1 MCLNSGTYLSESGPL
16 PPVPR
21 VLRPKHQEEQTAT
34 HQSELLMLKM
44 HLPDSTGGGPE
55 PGEAQLLGGVG
66 GHEKK
71 EALKPTRE
79 REWLPFTN
87 NETWSKSLNMLI
99 VPFSS
104 NEENNISYKLR
115 EYLNTLLWALSTRLD
130 LANKNSGHPIKCG
143 IQMNN
148 EYFFGTS
155 IVPNKYVI
163 LYIIRQPV
171 LCITKQNSCCC

>member
-1 MCLNSGTYLSESGPL
+1 MSLGLCPQSLESSDLNTKRSKQQHIKVSCWCWKCIYQIAQVEGQNRGRQQLS
-16 PPVPR
+16 
-21 VLRPKHQEEQTAT
+21 
-34 HQSELLMLKM
+34 
-44 HLPDSTGGGPE
+44 
-55 PGEAQLLGGVG
+55 GGVG

-115 EYLNTLLWALSTRLD
+115 GYLNTLLWALSTRLD

-163 LYIIRQPV
+163 LYIIQQPV